1 MQECGPGLITRDAF
15 EEIKDE
21 VKKKAPVLKY
31 FRKGDPKQGRGD
43 ASKNRLDFTLM
54 QHGETLTLPLAE
66 RKDSNIEK

>member
-31 FRKGDPKQGRGD
+31 FRKGDP
-43 ASKNRLDFTLM
+43 T
-54 QHGETLTLPLAE
+54 
-66 RKDSNIEK
+66 